1 MDQGPPPPQP
11 DRIDKSGGHVD
22 PAAATRRSPPAST
35 GAPAHDLE
43 PTTYERLRA
52 SLVEVA
58 DEAVAAI
65 IAEVPSYRGP
75 LTGQRGQRIHEAVQ
89 LALDVF
95 LTLARGSDGD
105 EAVVARV
112 TKEAYNLGRG
122 EARSGRSMEAL
133 LGAYRIGARVSWRAL
148 SREAVAGGMPAAQVG
163 QFAEGVFTF
172 IDDLSAAS
180 AAGHTDELQT
190 SGRVRDR
197 LRERLA
203 RAFAAGA
210 DRDEL
215 TERAE
220 RAAWPP
226 PETLTAVLLPT
237 GQASGLLARLDQ
249 RTLHVTGEVAG
260 LDDDTSLLLVPDAT
274 GPARA
279 SLRGHLAG
287 RSAVLGPARPWHA
300 AYSSIA
306 RANRA
311 RPLLPLAA
319 SNPAKRGGR
328 EDSPDPIDT
337 FVDTE
342 DRLVDLVLL
351 ADPEAYADLRR
362 RVLAP
367 LDGQRPAS
375 RARLEETLRA
385 WLLLRGRRE
394 LVAQALFVHP
404 QTVRYRMGQLR
415 ELFGE
420 SLDSPA
426 DALALN
432 LALAL
437 PSPVLSTAPPDAPEE

>member
-1 MDQGPPPPQP
+1 MIDEPPPPGS
-11 DRIDKSGGHVD
+11 DRTDMSGEHGAGDDVPH
-22 PAAATRRSPPAST
+22 RRPPPPPT
-35 GAPAHDLE
+35 APAHNLD
-43 PTTYERLRA
+43 PTTFDRMRA
-52 SLVEVA
+52 SLMEVA
-58 DEAVAAI
+58 DEAVVAI

-75 LTGQRGQRIHEAVQ
+75 LTGQRGQRIQEAVQ

-95 LTLARGSDGD
+95 LTLARGSGGD

-163 QFAEGVFTF
+163 QFAESVFAF

-180 AAGHTDELQT
+180 VAGHTDELQT

-197 LRERLA
+197 LLERLA

-220 RAAWPP
+220 RAAWLP

-237 GQASGLLARLDQ
+237 GQASALLIRLDQ
-249 RTLHVTGEVAG
+249 RTLHVTGDVAG

-274 GPARA
+274 GAARHT
-279 SLRGHLAG
+279 LRSHLAG
-287 RSAVLGPARPWHA
+287 RAAVLGPARPWHA
-300 AYSSIA
+300 AHSSIA
-306 RANRA
+306 RARRA
-311 RPLLPLAA
+311 TPLLPL
-319 SNPAKRGGR
+319 PARAGPPRGRDGATPPG
-328 EDSPDPIDT
+328 ET

-342 DRLVDLVLL
+342 ERLVDLVLL
-351 ADPEAYADLRR
+351 ADPEAYADLRS
-362 RVLAP
+362 RVLVP
-367 LDGQRPAS
+367 LDGQRPAT
-375 RARLEETLRA
+375 RVRLEETLRA

-420 SLDSPA
+420 TLDNPDGS
-426 DALALN
+426 LALTV
-432 LALAL
+432 ALAL
-437 PSPVLSTAPPDAPEE
+437 PAQLLGGREAPEDVAE